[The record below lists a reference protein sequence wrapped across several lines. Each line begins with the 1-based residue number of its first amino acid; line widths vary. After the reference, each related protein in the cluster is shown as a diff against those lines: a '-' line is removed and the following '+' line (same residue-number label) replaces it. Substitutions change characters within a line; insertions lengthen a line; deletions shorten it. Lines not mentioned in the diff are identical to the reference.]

1 MPAPTRVLMLTNS
14 VTPDLL
20 GGLNRYVRELSA
32 ALVRKGVHVTVAT
45 KRVRPELPVRE
56 VGSDGVEIH
65 RYEVTP
71 KSSPHFLVSYVPR
84 IATSVWRELNAHAD
98 STDVVHAHYPVSAV
112 PAGLRRVPYLY
123 TFHAPV
129 HREVLSERQGSY
141 RLPGALERSVVRGVQ
156 EMERFV
162 TGRAARIALLSEFVR
177 NELAALHPDVARR
190 ASLIPGGLDVQRFAP
205 KPTPRQ
211 DDWSA
216 QATRLLFTARRLTPR
231 MGILELIRAM
241 PTVID
246 ALPGTRLAIAGS
258 GGLSHAI
265 EREIADRGLGEN
277 VRLLGRISD
286 DELVRWYRSSS
297 LVVMPTQELEG
308 FGLTTAEALACG
320 TPVVGTPA
328 GATPEILEPI
338 DPRLVTRDTT
348 SEALAEGIIGLLPD
362 EDALRRAGEAGR
374 RFVAETMGWDTV
386 ADRYLELYAELPA
399 RS

>member
-1 MPAPTRVLMLTNS
+1 MLTNS

-32 ALVRKGVHVTVAT
+32 ALVRKGMHVTVAT
-45 KRVRPELPVRE
+45 KRVRPELAMHE
-56 VGSDGVEIH
+56 VGDDGVEIH

-71 KSSPHFLVSYVPR
+71 KSSPHFLVSYAPR
-84 IATSVWRELNAHAD
+84 IAAAVWRELGAYRGT
-98 STDVVHAHYPVSAV
+98 SDVVHAHYPVSAV
-112 PAGLRRVPYLY
+112 PAALRRVPYVY

-141 RLPGALERSVVRGVQ
+141 RLPRALERSVVWGVQ
-156 EMERFV
+156 EMESFV

-177 NELAALHPDVARR
+177 NELASLHPGLARN
-190 ASLIPGGLDVQRFAP
+190 AALIPGGLDVRRFAP
-205 KPTPRQ
+205 ASTPRQ
-211 DDWSA
+211 DRWA
-216 QATRLLFTARRLTPR
+216 EQATRLLFTARRLTPR
-231 MGILELIRAM
+231 MGILELVRAM
-241 PTVID
+241 PAVVE
-246 ALPGTRLAIAGS
+246 LFPGTRLAIAGS
-258 GGLSHAI
+258 GGLQCRI
-265 EREIADRGLGEN
+265 EREIRERGLGET

-320 TPVVGTPA
+320 TPVLGTPA

-348 SEALAEGIIGLLPD
+348 PEALAEGIVSVLGD
-362 EDALRRAGEAGR
+362 DDALQRAGATGR
-374 RFVAETMGWDTV
+374 RLVAETMGWDTV
-386 ADRYLELYAELPA
+386 AERYLELYAELTA
-399 RS
+399 RG